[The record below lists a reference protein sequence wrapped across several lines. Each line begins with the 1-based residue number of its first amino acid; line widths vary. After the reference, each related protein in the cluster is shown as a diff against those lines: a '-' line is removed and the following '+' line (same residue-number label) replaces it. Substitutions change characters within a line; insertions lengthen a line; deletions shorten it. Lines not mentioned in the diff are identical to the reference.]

1 MCVEGIDFASIYD
14 FGTMTGNCSDS
25 VGTKTGNC
33 SDSVYFWSTILLHK
47 ILHFI
52 TWFFIIT
59 PRRKSIDNVFS

>member
-14 FGTMTGNCSDS
+14 FGT
-25 VGTKTGNC
+25 KTGYC